1 MTDNTEVVMDTQ
13 QVFSDLKELLFEPFR
28 SAFLHRLAHG
38 SKYSDHPTV
47 MIESVSRSFRQ
58 EISYTKREIQNI
70 IDRHVVNS
78 RSLRSPTHQS
88 YAPEVVKELIDD
100 IGREAW
106 EKRYHGPAEVEL
118 KVRASSVQLYQIRH
132 PDNMLSNYAQTTKH
146 L

>member
-1 MTDNTEVVMDTQ
+1 MTDEAFRAVDTQ
-13 QVFSDLKELLFEPFR
+13 KIFTDLKNLLFEPFR
-28 SAFLHRLAHG
+28 SAFLYRLAHG
-38 SKYSDHPTV
+38 NKYSDHPTV

-78 RSLRSPTHQS
+78 ESLRSPMHKHYS
-88 YAPEVVKELIDD
+88 PELIKDLIDD

-106 EKRYHGPAEVEL
+106 KKRYDGPAEVEL
-118 KVRASSVQLYQIRH
+118 KVRESSVQLCQIRH
-132 PDNMLSNYAQTTKH
+132 PDNMLPNYAQPTQH